1 MKRSGTKYLFVTKV
15 DLQQRDLDI
24 DYIARHG
31 NNTCMK
37 YNSNRVVVRSKKLNA
52 TAVIFKN
59 GKMLCSGGRN
69 REEAKRIARSLARI
83 VQKLGNPKVEF
94 TKFTVVN
101 IVAIFDL
108 KRVINLEKL
117 AVRNPA
123 ISYES
128 ELQPFAVFSFEKKT
142 RLLFSTGKILVHRGK
157 TVSDMKRSVKKLI
170 NDILI
175 KI

>member
-1 MKRSGTKYLFVTKV
+1 MGRLSIKFVTKI
-15 DLQQRDLDI
+15 DLQQQINI
-24 DYIARHG
+24 DHIARHG
-31 NNTCMK
+31 CNTYME
-37 YNSNRVVVRSKKLNA
+37 YNASEVRIESKMLNA
-52 TAVIFKN
+52 TAVISDH
-59 GKMLCSGGRN
+59 GKMLCFGGRY
-69 REEAKRIARSLARI
+69 REEAKRIARSFARK

-123 ISYES
+123 ISYEP

-142 RLLFSTGKILVHRGK
+142 WLLFSTGKIIVHLGR

>member
-1 MKRSGTKYLFVTKV
+1 M
-15 DLQQRDLDI
+15 
-24 DYIARHG
+24 
-31 NNTCMK
+31 
-37 YNSNRVVVRSKKLNA
+37 
-52 TAVIFKN
+52 
-59 GKMLCSGGRN
+59 
-69 REEAKRIARSLARI
+69 
-83 VQKLGNPKVEF
+83 
-94 TKFTVVN
+94 
-101 IVAIFDL
+101 AIFDL